1 MNPGSGTARPTEDQG
16 LEGLC
21 SLTARLGRCG
31 DLDELLTVS
40 LDSLHDLFGFEH
52 SMLLMLDEP
61 GTSLYTIASRG
72 YEPAGIGSEVGVG
85 VGLIGMAAAQ
95 ERSIRAGNLGRMIA
109 YARLTRQAANPDD
122 DDTDIPLPGLPSVA
136 SQIAVPATVM
146 GRTVGVLTVES
157 AQLGAFTAD
166 DERVLTVVAHL
177 VANAIELDR
186 VGAPPTASPDTPPTT
201 TEAPVAPA
209 LGRPCTVKFFAADG
223 STFVDG
229 EYLIKGVAGRILWRL
244 LTDYQ
249 NEHRTEFTNREVR
262 LDPSLQLPAFRDN
275 LESRLVLLQ
284 RRLDE
289 RHMPI
294 HMTKMGRGKFR
305 LSIDGA
311 VQLDSHVD
319 T

>member
-1 MNPGSGTARPTEDQG
+1 MNPGAGTARPTEDQG

-95 ERSIRAGNLGRMIA
+95 ERPIRAGNLGRMIT

-157 AQLGAFTAD
+157 PQLGAFTAD

-209 LGRPCTVKFFAADG
+209 LGRPCTVKFFASDG

-244 LTDYQ
+244 LTDYH

-262 LDPSLQLPAFRDN
+262 LDPSLQLPALRDN

-294 HMTKMGRGKFR
+294 HLTKMGRGKFR